1 MKKNIKI
8 LKKKLKN
15 FDPKL
20 KEECGVFG
28 VSNAKDASALTALG
42 LHALQHRGQEGC
54 GIVTF
59 DGEKYYSEK
68 RFGLVGDNFSKE
80 KVLKNLKGNYAIGHN
95 RYSTTGENTLRNIQP
110 FFADTNA
117 GGIGVAH
124 NGNLTNS
131 ISLRNKLVEDGA
143 IFYTTSDTE
152 TIVQLIAKSKRP
164 KTIDKVVDAIFQI
177 QGGYALVMLTQHSLI
192 GVRDPYGIRPLVIG
206 KLGNS
211 YVLAS
216 ETCALDIIGAKFV
229 RDVENGEI
237 VLIENDK
244 LTSVK
249 PFPPKKVRPCVFEYI
264 YFARPDS
271 ILDNKT
277 AYEHRKNIGIELAK
291 ENDIDAVLAGIK
303 SGIDITSTYYEGTPP
318 IQWALLYESFQTLDI
333 LLESG
338 ASLNQ
343 RALDG
348 SNVYH
353 VCSMKTLDLIDETSI
368 DIDARNLL
376 GITPLHKYCY
386 LGDEPE
392 IVKSLILR
400 GANPHAKCPYGREAM
415 ESMAAGNTEPEF
427 MDLPDGIFEPIS
439 QHVGFSAMHFAASCY
454 GPMYPE
460 DFNTILNILLENG
473 LDINEQDQYGQ
484 TPFMLAGKTNFDSD
498 VPATLLQ
505 NGANLE
511 MQDNYGNTVLHLLC
525 AKEFY
530 VNLGD
535 RKDYINYKIEKFNHF
550 LSSVKDLHKIIHVE
564 NDMGLT
570 PLDCLCKNPEPG
582 SVVFI
587 KPLIEA
593 GANPFHQNKF
603 GKSSWD
609 LMLNLPHFR
618 NSQTFWEINQ
628 KRYTQ

>member
-20 KEECGVFG
+20 KEECGIFG

-68 RFGLVGDNFSKE
+68 RFGLVGDNFNKE
-80 KVLKNLKGNYAIGHN
+80 KVLKNLKGSHAIGHN

-131 ISLRNKLVEDGA
+131 ISLRKKLVEDGA
-143 IFYTTSDTE
+143 IFYSTSDTE
-152 TIVQLIAKSKRP
+152 TIVQLIAKSKRT

-177 QGGYALVMLTQHSLI
+177 QGGYALVMLAQNSLI

-244 LTSVK
+244 LESIK

-277 AYEHRKNIGIELAK
+277 AYEHRKNIGAELAK
-291 ENDIDAVLAGIK
+291 ENDVEADIVVPVPDSGNAAALGFAQYLKMNYEHGLIRNHYVGRTFIEPSQKIRSLGVKLKLNANKTTVKDKKIILIDDSLVRGTTSHKIVKMLYDAGAKEVHVRIACPEIK
-303 SGIDITSTYYEGTPP
+303 YPDFYGVDTPTKKE
-318 IQWALLYESFQTLDI
+318 LLSANKNNDEICEYI
-333 LLESG
+333 G
-338 ASLNQ
+338 AKSLKFLS
-343 RALDG
+343 LDG
-348 SNVYH
+348 LYKAVGFDKRNETYPQLTDHYFTGDYPV
-353 VCSMKTLDLIDETSI
+353 KPIDE
-368 DIDARNLL
+368 
-376 GITPLHKYCY
+376 
-386 LGDEPE
+386 LGDSK
-392 IVKSLILR
+392 VTQLSLL
-400 GANPHAKCPYGREAM
+400 
-415 ESMAAGNTEPEF
+415 ST
-427 MDLPDGIFEPIS
+427 
-439 QHVGFSAMHFAASCY
+439 AS
-454 GPMYPE
+454 
-460 DFNTILNILLENG
+460 NN
-473 LDINEQDQYGQ
+473 
-484 TPFMLAGKTNFDSD
+484 
-498 VPATLLQ
+498 
-505 NGANLE
+505 
-511 MQDNYGNTVLHLLC
+511 
-525 AKEFY
+525 
-530 VNLGD
+530 
-535 RKDYINYKIEKFNHF
+535 
-550 LSSVKDLHKIIHVE
+550 
-564 NDMGLT
+564 
-570 PLDCLCKNPEPG
+570 
-582 SVVFI
+582 
-587 KPLIEA
+587 
-593 GANPFHQNKF
+593 
-603 GKSSWD
+603 
-609 LMLNLPHFR
+609 
-618 NSQTFWEINQ
+618 
-628 KRYTQ
+628 

>member
-1 MKKNIKI
+1 MKKHIKN

-28 VSNAKDASALTALG
+28 ISNIKDASALTALG

-68 RFGLVGDNFSKE
+68 RFGLVGDNFNKE
-80 KVLKNLKGNYAIGHN
+80 KVLNNLKGSYAIGHN

-131 ISLRNKLVEDGA
+131 ISLRKKLVEDGA

-177 QGGYALVMLTQHSLI
+177 QGGYALVMLTQNSLI

-244 LTSVK
+244 LESIK

-277 AYEHRKNIGIELAK
+277 AYEHRKNIGAELAK
-291 ENDIDAVLAGIK
+291 ENDVDADIVVPVPDSGNAAALGFAQYLKMNYEHGLIRNHYVGRTFIEPSQKIRSLGVKLKLNANQTTIK
-303 SGIDITSTYYEGTPP
+303 DKKII
-318 IQWALLYESFQTLDI
+318 
-333 LLESG
+333 
-338 ASLNQ
+338 
-343 RALDG
+343 
-348 SNVYH
+348 
-353 VCSMKTLDLIDETSI
+353 LIDDSLVRGTTSYKIVKMLYDAGAKEVHVRIACPEIRYPDFYGVDTPTKKELLAANKSNDEICKYIGSKSLKFLSI
-368 DIDARNLL
+368 DGLYKAIGFNNRNETYPQLTDHYFTGDYPVKPIDE
-376 GITPLHKYCY
+376 
-386 LGDEPE
+386 LGDNK
-392 IVKSLILR
+392 ITQLSLL
-400 GANPHAKCPYGREAM
+400 
-415 ESMAAGNTEPEF
+415 ST
-427 MDLPDGIFEPIS
+427 
-439 QHVGFSAMHFAASCY
+439 AS
-454 GPMYPE
+454 
-460 DFNTILNILLENG
+460 NN
-473 LDINEQDQYGQ
+473 
-484 TPFMLAGKTNFDSD
+484 
-498 VPATLLQ
+498 
-505 NGANLE
+505 
-511 MQDNYGNTVLHLLC
+511 
-525 AKEFY
+525 
-530 VNLGD
+530 
-535 RKDYINYKIEKFNHF
+535 
-550 LSSVKDLHKIIHVE
+550 
-564 NDMGLT
+564 
-570 PLDCLCKNPEPG
+570 
-582 SVVFI
+582 
-587 KPLIEA
+587 
-593 GANPFHQNKF
+593 
-603 GKSSWD
+603 
-609 LMLNLPHFR
+609 
-618 NSQTFWEINQ
+618 
-628 KRYTQ
+628 

>member
-1 MKKNIKI
+1 MKKHIKI

-68 RFGLVGDNFSKE
+68 RFGLVGDNFNKE
-80 KVLKNLKGNYAIGHN
+80 KVLKNLKGNHAIGHN

-131 ISLRNKLVEDGA
+131 ISLRNKLVEEGA

-177 QGGYALVMLTQHSLI
+177 QGGYALVMLTQNSLI

-244 LTSVK
+244 LESIK

-277 AYEHRKNIGIELAK
+277 AYEHRKNIGAELAK
-291 ENDIDAVLAGIK
+291 ENDVEADIVVPVPDSGNAAALGFAQYLKMNYEHGLIRNHYVGRTFIEPSQKIRSLGVKLKLNANQTTIKDKKIILIDDSLVRGTTSHKIVKMLYDAGAKEVHVKIACPEIRYPDFYGVDTPTKKELLAG
-303 SGIDITSTYYEGTPP
+303 
-318 IQWALLYESFQTLDI
+318 
-333 LLESG
+333 
-338 ASLNQ
+338 
-343 RALDG
+343 
-348 SNVYH
+348 
-353 VCSMKTLDLIDETSI
+353 
-368 DIDARNLL
+368 
-376 GITPLHKYCY
+376 
-386 LGDEPE
+386 
-392 IVKSLILR
+392 
-400 GANPHAKCPYGREAM
+400 
-415 ESMAAGNTEPEF
+415 
-427 MDLPDGIFEPIS
+427 
-439 QHVGFSAMHFAASCY
+439 
-454 GPMYPE
+454 
-460 DFNTILNILLENG
+460 
-473 LDINEQDQYGQ
+473 
-484 TPFMLAGKTNFDSD
+484 
-498 VPATLLQ
+498 
-505 NGANLE
+505 
-511 MQDNYGNTVLHLLC
+511 
-525 AKEFY
+525 
-530 VNLGD
+530 
-535 RKDYINYKIEKFNHF
+535 
-550 LSSVKDLHKIIHVE
+550 
-564 NDMGLT
+564 
-570 PLDCLCKNPEPG
+570 
-582 SVVFI
+582 
-587 KPLIEA
+587 
-593 GANPFHQNKF
+593 
-603 GKSSWD
+603 
-609 LMLNLPHFR
+609 
-618 NSQTFWEINQ
+618 
-628 KRYTQ
+628 

>member
-1 MKKNIKI
+1 MKKHIKT

-15 FDPKL
+15 FNPKL

-28 VSNAKDASALTALG
+28 VGNAKDASALTALG

-59 DGEKYYSEK
+59 DGEKYHSEK
-68 RFGLVGDNFSKE
+68 RFGLVGDNFNKE
-80 KVLKNLKGNYAIGHN
+80 KVLKNLRGNYAIGHN

-177 QGGYALVMLTQHSLI
+177 QGGYALVMLTQNSLI

-249 PFPPKKVRPCVFEYI
+249 PFPSKKVRPCVFEYI

-271 ILDNKT
+271 IIDKKT
-277 AYEHRKNIGIELAK
+277 AYEHRKNIGVELAK
-291 ENDIDAVLAGIK
+291 ENDVDADIVVPVPDSGNAAALGFAQHIKMNYEHGLVRNHYVGRTFIEPSQKIRSLGVKLKLNANQTTIKNKKIILIDDSLVRGTTSHKIVKMLYDAGAKEVHVKIACPEIRYPDFYGVDTPTKKELLAANKTNEEICEYIGAK
-303 SGIDITSTYYEGTPP
+303 SLKFLSLDG
-318 IQWALLYESFQTLDI
+318 LYRAIGF
-333 LLESG
+333 
-338 ASLNQ
+338 NQ
-343 RALDG
+343 RNDAYPQLTDHYFTG
-348 SNVYH
+348 DYPV
-353 VCSMKTLDLIDETSI
+353 KPIDE
-368 DIDARNLL
+368 
-376 GITPLHKYCY
+376 
-386 LGDEPE
+386 LGDNK
-392 IVKSLILR
+392 VTQLSL
-400 GANPHAKCPYGREAM
+400 
-415 ESMAAGNTEPEF
+415 
-427 MDLPDGIFEPIS
+427 
-439 QHVGFSAMHFAASCY
+439 
-454 GPMYPE
+454 
-460 DFNTILNILLENG
+460 
-473 LDINEQDQYGQ
+473 
-484 TPFMLAGKTNFDSD
+484 
-498 VPATLLQ
+498 
-505 NGANLE
+505 
-511 MQDNYGNTVLHLLC
+511 
-525 AKEFY
+525 
-530 VNLGD
+530 
-535 RKDYINYKIEKFNHF
+535 
-550 LSSVKDLHKIIHVE
+550 LSSAS
-564 NDMGLT
+564 N
-570 PLDCLCKNPEPG
+570 N
-582 SVVFI
+582 
-587 KPLIEA
+587 
-593 GANPFHQNKF
+593 
-603 GKSSWD
+603 
-609 LMLNLPHFR
+609 
-618 NSQTFWEINQ
+618 
-628 KRYTQ
+628 